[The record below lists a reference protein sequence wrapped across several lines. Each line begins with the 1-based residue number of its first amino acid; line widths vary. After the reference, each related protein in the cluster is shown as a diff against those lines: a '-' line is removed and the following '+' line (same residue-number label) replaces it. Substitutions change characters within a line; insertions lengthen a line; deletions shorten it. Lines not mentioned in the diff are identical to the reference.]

1 MNCEGKCVLCV
12 TGGAG
17 GGGGVCNLLVKLCER
32 PVTMMEDADNAF
44 FKRLLDLVPAHVLFT
59 AEDKEKIRNIG
70 DFFSPAFYR
79 IENKC
84 GLDLQLYGT
93 GRGMKAWWHQGVC
106 LFVGCLMSQQHAIV
120 FQGRASRGDTV
131 LCKYVG
137 ASSDLRIFWQLL
149 YIPIFCI
156 YVQTNQSQGGSERM
170 ILTSHSTG
178 AESLQQAIRNYEE
191 ELYRM
196 FDFSLWSHRLFC
208 QIITWICCLGC
219 FVYF

>member
-1 MNCEGKCVLCV
+1 MNCEGRCVLCV

-93 GRGMKAWWHQGVC
+93 GRGMKAWRRQGVC

-120 FQGRASRGDTV
+120 FQGRASRGGIQYCANMLVHLVIYAYFDN
-131 LCKYVG
+131 Y
-137 ASSDLRIFWQLL
+137 
-149 YIPIFCI
+149 YISRFSVFT
-156 YVQTNQSQGGSERM
+156 YK
-170 ILTSHSTG
+170 LTKVRV
-178 AESLQQAIRNYEE
+178 EVNVW
-191 ELYRM
+191 
-196 FDFSLWSHRLFC
+196 F
-208 QIITWICCLGC
+208 
-219 FVYF
+219 